1 MDIKQIYCDYCQDV
15 NSAYLETTFDIFDKE
30 IFMDP
35 DEVSSKLYDALYK
48 LFFYDY
54 RKMLKIGIKCVQIIG
69 QKYRGPLFYSF
80 FIKQDPT
87 SNEVEE
93 ILSADYIGPSK
104 FQSKDIAKLSPDEI
118 KINIKESRTLG
129 GHILWPRATNNITIN
144 QARGGDNG
152 CGLYDRTDWTFLLL
166 KHYYEVIE
174 IEDINKRLSTYLSN
188 IKTIFSKQEISQ
200 EDVNRFMTLF
210 KAFDLSREWF
220 KKFKSFKVFCDF
232 FILKGSFITDS
243 YEVVELTAYF
253 PIKPDKEGYLEYI
266 ENNLKAIRIRN
277 SKF

>member
-1 MDIKQIYCDYCQDV
+1 MDIKQIYCDYCADV
-15 NSAYLETTFDIFDKE
+15 NSAYLETTFDIFDNK
-30 IFMDP
+30 IFLDP

-54 RKMLKIGIKCVQIIG
+54 RKMLETGIKCVQIIG
-69 QKYRGPLFYSF
+69 QKYKGPLFYSF
-80 FIKQDPT
+80 FIKDNPM

-93 ILSADYIGPSK
+93 ILSVDYIGPSK
-104 FQSKDIAKLSPDEI
+104 FQSYDIAKLSVDKI

-129 GHILWPRATNNITIN
+129 GHILWPRATNNKTIN
-144 QARGGDNG
+144 QARGGDSG

-166 KHYYEVIE
+166 KHYYSVI
-174 IEDINKRLSTYLSN
+174 DIVDENDRLSTYLSD
-188 IKTIFSKQEISQ
+188 IKNEFIKQKISL
-200 EDVNRFMTLF
+200 DDINRFRNLF

-220 KKFKSFKVFCDF
+220 KKFKSFGGFCDF

-243 YEVVELTAYF
+243 YEVVELTSYF
-253 PIKPDKEGYLEYI
+253 PIKPDREGYLEYI
-266 ENNLKAIRIRN
+266 DNNLKAIRIRN